1 MARTRTGRGA
11 PESPGND
18 VQDPRS
24 VRLTRRRAGGANMT
38 ERVESTETTTVSA
51 SATSRPTTR
60 GRGRDKVAPTSTTL
74 REMAEE
80 REEREEDVEKR
91 EEEDLYRNEPVAR
104 FNAKEIVRDI
114 NPQDN
119 DSEMGS
125 QSISG
130 TQRYATP
137 AYMTAAY
144 TLFSKAPGSS
154 APRASQGRSQLPGIE
169 DDGSDDESE
178 KSEFEDDASQDLVEA
193 ELKENALDS
202 LWHES
207 EALARLLRNPKP
219 GSKSWHRLLPVFRG
233 NWFRIRE
240 FFVETDALFIDLL
253 TSIEDISERQQ
264 MKARAVIIGANAT
277 SLLNV
282 ISDAELRKEDNF
294 DRVWKI
300 FERLDEDF
308 PAPLCPYDDYADHVT
323 EDDIEL
329 ALDIRTQRLITSL
342 KALQDD
348 QQNPADI
355 AAELF
360 CVPLESS
367 IDAEEALQYGPFR
380 GINGRMAERF
390 AERAK
395 QIYDAI
401 VDKNVDD
408 AIQVLDEMFPL
419 EGSPDQSQNEAD
431 DEPADFI
438 GKISS
443 WCSKM
448 IDELSVILKDPPQGP
463 RESSP
468 TDSLPS
474 SAPQDIVR
482 NDVREDI
489 LSRSNVQLL
498 AKLSREHPSR
508 TRPSPSLANSQRGS
522 QRSSQRGATAEPII
536 NGGIG
541 DDYYEEEAEDH
552 RRRNPSPAPSDL
564 SAIIAGLPST
574 AIIRSRQPSSS
585 SAKAGPST
593 AAPRSS
599 DFIAVNNS
607 GRKRPRET
615 SLSHSQHSQESDD
628 PFEEDNRDPNP
639 QRRAQL
645 ARDRRDMPPPP
656 SKRKTLPSTAPPP
669 PRQPSSS
676 ASSSSTTATTTAL
689 QRRPRS
695 SLPTSAPAS
704 SAPASTSA
712 SRSSVS
718 STATTVASFR
728 EINEMNRRPASRAG
742 PQQRVPWSDKDTHRL
757 IRLIEHHNCLWALIA
772 KRQIAAAGNLG
783 GGYGGDSFEERED
796 CVFDHPRDQQA
807 IRDKARNLKVDLL
820 KADLNLYPGFDGI
833 ALGKKERLALIGRGK
848 NPDRREG
855 DVDAAGEPTHTEY
868 VPLESDDEDDE
879 L

>member
-18 VQDPRS
+18 VQDSRS
-24 VRLTRRRAGGANMT
+24 VRLTRRRAGGANLT

-51 SATSRPTTR
+51 SAASRPTTR

-91 EEEDLYRNEPVAR
+91 EQEDLYRNEPVAR

-178 KSEFEDDASQDLVEA
+178 KSDIEDDASQDLVEA

-360 CVPLESS
+360 CMPLESS
-367 IDAEEALQYGPFR
+367 VDAEEALQYGPFR

-431 DEPADFI
+431 DDPVDFI

-574 AIIRSRQPSSS
+574 AIIRSTQPSSS

-615 SLSHSQHSQESDD
+615 SLSHSQQSQESDD
-628 PFEEDNRDPNP
+628 PFEEDDRDPNP

-676 ASSSSTTATTTAL
+676 ASSSTTTAL

-772 KRQIAAAGNLG
+772 KRQIAAASNLG

-833 ALGKKERLALIGRGK
+833 ALGKKERLALISRGK

>member
-11 PESPGND
+11 PESPGNNIED
-18 VQDPRS
+18 ARS
-24 VRLTRRRAGGANMT
+24 ARLTRRRAGGTNMT
-38 ERVESTETTTVSA
+38 ERGEATTAAA
-51 SATSRPTTR
+51 SAAARSKIR
-60 GRGRDKVAPTSTTL
+60 GKGKAKIVPTSTTL

-80 REEREEDVEKR
+80 RD
-91 EEEDLYRNEPVAR
+91 EEEDDVEEQEEEGLYRNEPVAR
-104 FNAKEIVRDI
+104 FNAKDIVRDI

-119 DSEMGS
+119 DSE
-125 QSISG
+125 
-130 TQRYATP
+130 
-137 AYMTAAY
+137 
-144 TLFSKAPGSS
+144 APGSS
-154 APRASQGRSQLPGIE
+154 APRGSQGRVQLPGIE
-169 DDGSDDESE
+169 DDGSDDESGLGE
-178 KSEFEDDASQDLVEA
+178 GDDDASQDVVEA
-193 ELKENALDS
+193 ELKEDALDS

-219 GSKSWHRLLPVFRG
+219 GSKSWRRLLLVFRG
-233 NWFRIRE
+233 NWLRTRE
-240 FFVETDALFIDLL
+240 FFAEADALFIDLL
-253 TSIEDISERQQ
+253 ASIEDISERQQ

-282 ISDAELRKEDNF
+282 ISDAELRKENNF

-300 FERLDEDF
+300 FQRLDEDF

-329 ALDIRTQRLITSL
+329 ALDIRTHRLIMSL
-342 KALQDD
+342 KTLSDD
-348 QQNPADI
+348 QYNPADI

-360 CVPLESS
+360 CMPLESS
-367 IDAEEALQYGPFR
+367 VDAEEALQNGPFR
-380 GINGRMAERF
+380 GINGRMTERF

-395 QIYDAI
+395 QIHDAI
-401 VDKNVDD
+401 LDKSADD
-408 AIQVLDEMFPL
+408 AIQALDETFPL
-419 EGSPDQSQNEAD
+419 EGSPDQPQNGAD
-431 DEPADFI
+431 DKSIDFI
-438 GKISS
+438 SKISS
-443 WCSKM
+443 WCSTM
-448 IDELSVILKDPPQGP
+448 IDQLSVILKDPPQGS

-474 SAPQDIVR
+474 SASQDIVR

-498 AKLSREHPSR
+498 AKLSRENPSR
-508 TRPSPSLANSQRGS
+508 IRPSPSLANSQHG
-522 QRSSQRGATAEPII
+522 SQRGAIVESII

-541 DDYYEEEAEDH
+541 GDFYEEED
-552 RRRNPSPAPSDL
+552 RRRNPSPASSDL

-574 AIIRSRQPSSS
+574 AIIRSTQPSS

-593 AAPRSS
+593 AATTGPPRSS
-599 DFIAVNNS
+599 GFTAVNNS
-607 GRKRPRET
+607 KKRPREASV
-615 SLSHSQHSQESDD
+615 SLSQQSQESDD

-656 SKRKTLPSTAPPP
+656 SKRRTLPSTAAP
-669 PRQPSSS
+669 PSSS
-676 ASSSSTTATTTAL
+676 ASLSTTSL

-695 SLPTSAPAS
+695 SLPNGAPAS
-704 SAPASTSA
+704 SAPPPS

-718 STATTVASFR
+718 STASTVASFR

-742 PQQRVPWSDKDTHRL
+742 PQQRVPWSDRDTHRL

-772 KRQIAAAGNLG
+772 KRQHAARSDG
-783 GGYGGDSFEERED
+783 GGDGGGDTFEERED
-796 CVFDHPRDQQA
+796 CILDHPRDQQA

-833 ALGKKERLALIGRGK
+833 ALGKKERLALISRGR
-848 NPDRREG
+848 NPDRKEA
-855 DVDAAGEPTHTEY
+855 DVDEATGEPTHTEY
-868 VPLESDDEDDE
+868 VELESDDEDDE

>member
-11 PESPGND
+11 PESPEHN
-18 VQDPRS
+18 VQDARS
-24 VRLTRRRAGGANMT
+24 ARLTRRRAGGANMT
-38 ERVESTETTTVSA
+38 ERIETTDRTTA
-51 SATSRPTTR
+51 SATASAASRSTTR

-91 EEEDLYRNEPVAR
+91 EEKDLYRNEPVAR

-154 APRASQGRSQLPGIE
+154 APRASQGRVQLPGIE

-178 KSEFEDDASQDLVEA
+178 KSEGEDDASQDLIEA

-219 GSKSWHRLLPVFRG
+219 GSKSWRRLLPVFQG

-253 TSIEDISERQQ
+253 ASIEDISERQQ

-329 ALDIRTQRLITSL
+329 ALDIRTQRLITTL
-342 KALQDD
+342 KALPDD

-360 CVPLESS
+360 CMPLEASV
-367 IDAEEALQYGPFR
+367 DAEETLQYGPFR

-395 QIYDAI
+395 HIYDAI
-401 VDKNVDD
+401 ADKNVDD

-419 EGSPDQSQNEAD
+419 EGSPDQSQSEAD
-431 DEPADFI
+431 EPTDFI
-438 GKISS
+438 SKISA

-448 IDELSVILKDPPQGP
+448 IDELSAILKDPPQGP

-498 AKLSREHPSR
+498 AKLSRENPSR

-522 QRSSQRGATAEPII
+522 QRGATDEPII

-541 DDYYEEEAEDH
+541 DDYYDEEAED

-574 AIIRSRQPSSS
+574 AIIRSTQPPSS
-585 SAKAGPST
+585 SAKAGP
-593 AAPRSS
+593 PRSS
-599 DFIAVNNS
+599 DFTAVNSNS
-607 GRKRPRET
+607 RKRPREA
-615 SLSHSQHSQESDD
+615 SLSYSQQSQESDD

-676 ASSSSTTATTTAL
+676 ASSSSTTTTAL

-695 SLPTSAPAS
+695 SLPTGAPAS
-704 SAPASTSA
+704 SAASAPPTS

-742 PQQRVPWSDKDTHRL
+742 PQQRVPWSNRDTHRL

-772 KRQIAAAGNLG
+772 KRQVAAAGRS
-783 GGYGGDSFEERED
+783 GGYGDSFEERED

-833 ALGKKERLALIGRGK
+833 ALGKKERLALISRGK

>member
-51 SATSRPTTR
+51 SAASRPTTR

-80 REEREEDVEKR
+80 REEREED
-91 EEEDLYRNEPVAR
+91 LYRNEPVAR

-114 NPQDN
+114 SPQDN

-178 KSEFEDDASQDLVEA
+178 KSEIEDDASQDLVEA

-308 PAPLCPYDDYADHVT
+308 PAPLCPYGDYADHVT

-348 QQNPADI
+348 QLNPADI

-360 CVPLESS
+360 CVPFESS

-431 DEPADFI
+431 DEPVDFI
-438 GKISS
+438 SKISS

-508 TRPSPSLANSQRGS
+508 TRPSPSLADSQRGS

-541 DDYYEEEAEDH
+541 DDYYEQEAEDH

-564 SAIIAGLPST
+564 SAIIAGLPSN
-574 AIIRSRQPSSS
+574 AIIRSTQPSSS

-615 SLSHSQHSQESDD
+615 SLSHSQQSQESDD
-628 PFEEDNRDPNP
+628 PFKEDNRDPNP

-656 SKRKTLPSTAPPP
+656 SKRKTLPSTAPPPP

-718 STATTVASFR
+718 STAATVASFR

-772 KRQIAAAGNLG
+772 KRQIAAASNLG

-833 ALGKKERLALIGRGK
+833 ALGKKERLALISRGK

>member
-11 PESPGND
+11 PESPEHN
-18 VQDPRS
+18 VQDARS
-24 VRLTRRRAGGANMT
+24 ARLTRRRAGGANMT
-38 ERVESTETTTVSA
+38 ERIETTDRTTA
-51 SATSRPTTR
+51 SATASAASRSTTR

-91 EEEDLYRNEPVAR
+91 EEKDLYRNEPVAR

-119 DSEMGS
+119 DSE
-125 QSISG
+125 
-130 TQRYATP
+130 
-137 AYMTAAY
+137 
-144 TLFSKAPGSS
+144 APGSS
-154 APRASQGRSQLPGIE
+154 APRASQGRVQLPGIE

-178 KSEFEDDASQDLVEA
+178 KSEGEDDASQDLIEA

-219 GSKSWHRLLPVFRG
+219 GSKSWRRLLPVFQG

-253 TSIEDISERQQ
+253 ASIEDISERQQ

-329 ALDIRTQRLITSL
+329 ALDIRTQRLITTL
-342 KALQDD
+342 KALPDD

-360 CVPLESS
+360 CMPLEASV
-367 IDAEEALQYGPFR
+367 DAEEALQYGPFR

-395 QIYDAI
+395 HIYDAI
-401 VDKNVDD
+401 ADKNVDD

-419 EGSPDQSQNEAD
+419 EGSPDQSQSEAD
-431 DEPADFI
+431 EPTDFI
-438 GKISS
+438 SKISA

-448 IDELSVILKDPPQGP
+448 IDELSAILKDPPQGP

-498 AKLSREHPSR
+498 AKLSRENPSR

-522 QRSSQRGATAEPII
+522 QRGATDEPII

-541 DDYYEEEAEDH
+541 DDYYDEEAED

-574 AIIRSRQPSSS
+574 AIIRSTQPPSS
-585 SAKAGPST
+585 SAKAGP
-593 AAPRSS
+593 PRSS
-599 DFIAVNNS
+599 DFTAVNSNS
-607 GRKRPRET
+607 RKRPREA
-615 SLSHSQHSQESDD
+615 SLSYSQQSQESDD

-639 QRRAQL
+639 PTKSPTRPRPPRHAPPLETQNPPLPRHHHHDSPLHPPHHHQQQR
-645 ARDRRDMPPPP
+645 PP
-656 SKRKTLPSTAPPP
+656 SNDAPC
-669 PRQPSSS
+669 
-676 ASSSSTTATTTAL
+676 
-689 QRRPRS
+689 S
-695 SLPTSAPAS
+695 SLPTGAPAS
-704 SAPASTSA
+704 SAASAPPTS

-742 PQQRVPWSDKDTHRL
+742 PQQRVPWSNRDTHRL

-772 KRQIAAAGNLG
+772 KRQVAAAGRG
-783 GGYGGDSFEERED
+783 GGYGDSFEERED

-833 ALGKKERLALIGRGK
+833 ALGKKERLALISRGK